1 LVFITSYH
9 PHRKADAKRQ
19 HTTNTI
25 SQHPFD
31 FNQKKLKKALYTLY
45 FLMKALN
52 GTGYFDTLCRIEKEL
67 PSAAL

>member
-45 FLMKALN
+45 FLMNVSK
-52 GTGYFDTLCRIEKEL
+52 KEL